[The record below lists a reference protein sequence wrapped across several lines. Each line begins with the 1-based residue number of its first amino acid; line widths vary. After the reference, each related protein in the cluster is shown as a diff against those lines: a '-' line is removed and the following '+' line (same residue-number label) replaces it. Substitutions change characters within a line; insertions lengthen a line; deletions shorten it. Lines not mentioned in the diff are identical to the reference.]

1 MQKIRS
7 RLARYAAHLRPRA
20 IQVPGPS
27 TLSRR
32 SLGMVMVV
40 GLAASLFGCAMF
52 APPPPKLAISIV
64 AAAKLKPDSR
74 ARSSPVVV
82 RIYELKSAT
91 QFASAYFMALFD
103 QDRTVLASDIVV
115 REEFVMQPGETKGID
130 ELLAPET
137 QAIGVVVAFRDL
149 KRAPWRGVA
158 LLTPGKDNTVTT
170 HLEGVFI

>member
-1 MQKIRS
+1 M
-7 RLARYAAHLRPRA
+7 
-20 IQVPGPS
+20 
-27 TLSRR
+27 
-32 SLGMVMVV
+32 
-40 GLAASLFGCAMF
+40 
-52 APPPPKLAISIV
+52 
-64 AAAKLKPDSR
+64 
-74 ARSSPVVV
+74 V

-91 QFASAYFMALFD
+91 QFALAYFMALFD

-115 REEFVMQPGETKGID
+115 REEFVMQPGETKAID

-137 QAIGVVVAFRDL
+137 QAIGVVAAFRDL